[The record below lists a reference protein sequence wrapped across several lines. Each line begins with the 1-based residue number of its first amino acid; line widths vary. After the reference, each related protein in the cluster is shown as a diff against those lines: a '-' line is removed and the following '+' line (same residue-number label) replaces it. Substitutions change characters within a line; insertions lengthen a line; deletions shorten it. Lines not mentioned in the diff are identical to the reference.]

1 MCGQSSIPDSF
12 LSEGRGMAE
21 AFAADLVAAGFTV
34 ERMIDESIC
43 PQHPPPAHG
52 LTYHRIRAS
61 EEEKPLFE
69 KLADAADYTV
79 VIAPETKG
87 SLAER
92 VQWAV
97 KSKGKLLGPCQNL
110 IELTAD
116 KHRLALHLSARGIP
130 VPPGVA
136 VPAGNSLPVDFEY
149 PAVLK
154 ERDGAGSQQMQYLR
168 HADPNNFTSFEA
180 RLETHV
186 DGQAISVG
194 VLGGPG
200 GITALPACRQDIS
213 QDGKFTYRGGS
224 IPLSDQLSSRGESL
238 AKRAVSAC
246 GEFRG
251 YLGVDLI
258 LGTEADKDYVIEIN
272 PRLTTSY
279 LILRQAAKEN
289 LAEAIIQWSLKQ
301 CPAPEFSPQSVSIFL
316 DNSHGEK
323 V

>member
-43 PQHPPPAHG
+43 HQHPPPAHG

-168 HADPNNFTSFEA
+168 HADPDWKRMWMGRQSA
-180 RLETHV
+180 W
-186 DGQAISVG
+186 ASSVAP
-194 VLGGPG
+194 VESPPYLR
-200 GITALPACRQDIS
+200 ADR
-213 QDGKFTYRGGS
+213 TYRKMVNS
-224 IPLSDQLSSRGESL
+224 PTVADR
-238 AKRAVSAC
+238 
-246 GEFRG
+246 FRS
-251 YLGVDLI
+251 
-258 LGTEADKDYVIEIN
+258 VINFRVE
-272 PRLTTSY
+272 
-279 LILRQAAKEN
+279 EN
-289 LAEAIIQWSLKQ
+289 LLQSGRCLHVVSSAAIW
-301 CPAPEFSPQSVSIFL
+301 ESI
-316 DNSHGEK
+316 
-323 V
+323 